1 MQHQALLE
9 NYLRQLRLPTFAQNY
24 QTFAQDAARTN
35 LSFERYLLALCQA
48 EAEQRQANRIERAII
63 NAKFP
68 VLKELTSFDFS
79 LVQGITKTRVLELSQ
94 GGYVSRAENIILM
107 GNPGLGKSHIATG
120 LALAACRQGK
130 RVRFFGVASL
140 VNDMLAANRDLRLSR
155 FIKPFTRLDLV
166 VLDELGFL
174 PFSKD
179 GGQVLFQLCSDLHER
194 VSIIITTNLRFA
206 DWNGIFGDEIMT
218 TSLLDRLTSK
228 GHILE
233 FVGESYR
240 FRQRAQME
248 EQAAS
253 SQAR

>member
-1 MQHQALLE
+1 
-9 NYLRQLRLPTFAQNY
+9 
-24 QTFAQDAARTN
+24 
-35 LSFERYLLALCQA
+35 
-48 EAEQRQANRIERAII
+48 
-63 NAKFP
+63 
-68 VLKELTSFDFS
+68 
-79 LVQGITKTRVLELSQ
+79 
-94 GGYVSRAENIILM
+94 M

-130 RVRFFGVASL
+130 KVRFFGVASL
-140 VNDMLAANRDLRLSR
+140 VNDMLAANRDLHLSR
-155 FIKPFTRLDLV
+155 FIKPLTRLDLV

>member
-9 NYLRQLRLPTFAQNY
+9 NDLRQLRLSTFAQNY
-24 QTFAQDAARTN
+24 QVND
-35 LSFERYLLALCQA
+35 LLA
-48 EAEQRQANRIERAII
+48 
-63 NAKFP
+63 AK
-68 VLKELTSFDFS
+68 D
-79 LVQGITKTRVLELSQ
+79 G
-94 GGYVSRAENIILM
+94 
-107 GNPGLGKSHIATG
+107 
-120 LALAACRQGK
+120 
-130 RVRFFGVASL
+130 
-140 VNDMLAANRDLRLSR
+140 LRLSK
-155 FIKPFTRLDLV
+155 FIKPLTKLDLV

>member
-9 NYLRQLRLPTFAQNY
+9 NYLRQLRLPSFAQNY

-68 VLKELTSFDFS
+68 IVKELASFDFS

-94 GGYVSRAENIILM
+94 GGYLNRAENIILM

-130 RVRFFGVASL
+130 RVHFFGVASL

-248 EQAAS
+248 EQASS

>member
-1 MQHQALLE
+1 M
-9 NYLRQLRLPTFAQNY
+9 
-24 QTFAQDAARTN
+24 
-35 LSFERYLLALCQA
+35 
-48 EAEQRQANRIERAII
+48 
-63 NAKFP
+63 
-68 VLKELTSFDFS
+68 
-79 LVQGITKTRVLELSQ
+79 
-94 GGYVSRAENIILM
+94 
-107 GNPGLGKSHIATG
+107 
-120 LALAACRQGK
+120 
-130 RVRFFGVASL
+130 RFFGVASL
-140 VNDMLAANRDLRLSR
+140 VNDLLAAKDGLRLSK
-155 FIKPFTRLDLV
+155 FIKPFTRLDLL

-206 DWNGIFGDEIMT
+206 DWNSIFADEIMT

-253 SQAR
+253 TQAK

>member
-1 MQHQALLE
+1 
-9 NYLRQLRLPTFAQNY
+9 
-24 QTFAQDAARTN
+24 
-35 LSFERYLLALCQA
+35 
-48 EAEQRQANRIERAII
+48 
-63 NAKFP
+63 
-68 VLKELTSFDFS
+68 
-79 LVQGITKTRVLELSQ
+79 
-94 GGYVSRAENIILM
+94 
-107 GNPGLGKSHIATG
+107 
-120 LALAACRQGK
+120 
-130 RVRFFGVASL
+130 
-140 VNDMLAANRDLRLSR
+140 
-155 FIKPFTRLDLV
+155 V

-253 SQAR
+253 AQAR

>member
-9 NYLRQLRLPTFAQNY
+9 TYLKQLRLPTFAQNY
-24 QTFAQDAARTN
+24 QTFAQDATRTN
-35 LSFERYLLALCQA
+35 LSYERYLLALCQA
-48 EAEQRQANRIERAII
+48 EAEQRQANRVERAILT
-63 NAKFP
+63 AKFP
-68 VLKELTSFDFS
+68 LMKELGSFDFS
-79 LVQGITKTRVLELSQ
+79 LVQGVTKTRVLELAQ
-94 GGYVSRAENIILM
+94 GGYLNKAENIILI
-107 GNPGLGKSHIATG
+107 GTPGLGKTHIAIG

-130 RVRFFGVASL
+130 KVRFFGVASL
-140 VNDMLAANRDLRLSR
+140 VNDLLAAKDGLRLSK

-206 DWNGIFGDEIMT
+206 DWNSIFADEVMT

-253 SQAR
+253 R